1 MTRLLVVEHEAD
13 AGLGLLGE
21 RLSELGVET
30 VTVGPDAG
38 VSIPESLD
46 GYDGLI
52 VLGGTMGP
60 TDDED
65 APWLP
70 STRRLLADAVEES
83 VPALGICLGAQMLAA
98 ATGGHVR
105 KIPEAPEV
113 GVHSIQFNEAAAED
127 QLFGGFAG
135 ELAVVQWHWLEA
147 DQLPDG
153 AELLASSQACQNQA
167 FRVGS
172 CAWGVQFHPEAL
184 GAAADTWVSL
194 EDLTED
200 GLDPSAIAS
209 GVHAAE
215 PRLRET
221 WSALADRFAQIAAES
236 HASRVQLVAS

>member
-1 MTRLLVVEHEAD
+1 MTKLLVVEHEAD

-21 RLSELGVET
+21 RLGELGVEM

-38 VSIPESLD
+38 LPIPESLD

-70 STRRLLADAVEES
+70 ATRKLLANAVEDE
-83 VPALGICLGAQMLAA
+83 VPTLGICLGAQMLAA

-113 GVHSIQFNEAAAED
+113 GVHSVQLNAAAAED
-127 QLFGGFAG
+127 PLFSGFK
-135 ELAVVQWHWLEA
+135 EDLPVVQWHWLEA
-147 DQLPDG
+147 DQLPAG
-153 AELLASSQACQNQA
+153 AQLLGSSEVCQNQA

-184 GAAADTWVSL
+184 GATAETWVSL

-200 GLDPSAIAS
+200 GLDPERVVQ

-221 WSALADRFAQIAAES
+221 WSALADRFAEIAG
-236 HASRVQLVAS
+236 SR